1 MAQRSKWQDFWMIN
15 LGVLLTAVGIYFFKF
30 PNNFSMGGVSGIS
43 VILGAVAPKL
53 SPGTFQ
59 FIINMALMVVGF
71 LIFGR
76 GFGIKTAYASTM
88 LSVEVSALEFLFPM
102 SHPLTDQPILELVF
116 AIMLPGFG
124 AAIIFNADAS
134 SGGTDVIAMILKKY
148 TNLNIGRALLI
159 SDFIITLGALIVFGP
174 MTGLCSMLGLA
185 AKALVVDQVIESI
198 NLCKYFTIITTKP
211 NEINEFIVKDLHHSA
226 TMMSGSGAY
235 THENKTVIVTVV
247 RRGQAIL
254 LQKFVRSVDEKAF
267 MVITNTSE
275 IIGKGFRG
283 NT

>member
-71 LIFGR
+71 LIF
-76 GFGIKTAYASTM
+76 TM

-267 MVITNTSE
+267 MMITNTSE